1 MGDLCFSL
9 HRSFEHQV
17 PCRPLEIPLGHV
29 LNSEDRGLKALLLLL
44 NCLEVHSAS
53 QPWFNLFCFVRLGV
67 LINFLCRL
75 TFLLVTSFFLIAI
88 EPCKCQD
95 ACPNHDRLQHKN
107 TLEFLS
113 TTNSYFRKKS
123 NSYNYICPCH
133 CAAPPSPPPPSSS
146 PVAPPLQYIM
156 NFYCTNIPV
165 SFVPHL
171 ETVF

>member
-1 MGDLCFSL
+1 M
-9 HRSFEHQV
+9 
-17 PCRPLEIPLGHV
+17 
-29 LNSEDRGLKALLLLL
+29 
-44 NCLEVHSAS
+44 
-53 QPWFNLFCFVRLGV
+53 GV
-67 LINFLCRL
+67 LINFLCCL

-133 CAAPPSPPPPSSS
+133 WDAPSLTLSSSPSPPFS
-146 PVAPPLQYIM
+146 PVLREFSLHQHTSIFCQILRVWFLGLSSLCLNGCWCASYFVCPCWM
-156 NFYCTNIPV
+156 
-165 SFVPHL
+165 SFIDLLL
-171 ETVF
+171 ETVCVVSIIFKLYFP